1 MSMASIEGSFYINL
15 LKDNHNS
22 FHVTY
27 CVEHKNETLKF
38 FEIIETLQENTI
50 YFITKIVQKN
60 EMMMSIFPF
69 DQVIILNK
77 LISTWPS

>member
-1 MSMASIEGSFYINL
+1 MSMASIEGSFYIVL

-27 CVEHKNETLKF
+27 SVKHKNDILNF

-50 YFITKIVQKN
+50 YLTIKIVQKN
-60 EMMMSIFPF
+60 EMVMSINPF

-77 LISTWPS
+77 LISAWPS